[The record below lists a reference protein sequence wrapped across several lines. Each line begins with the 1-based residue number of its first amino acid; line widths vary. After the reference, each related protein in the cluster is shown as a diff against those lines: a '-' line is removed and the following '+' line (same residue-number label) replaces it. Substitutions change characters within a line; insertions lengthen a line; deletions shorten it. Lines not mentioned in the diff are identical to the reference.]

1 MNNHTKSILYRIAK
15 RGGSGVE
22 AVNIENDL
30 VVFPLC
36 GSVAIFYNGIKT
48 VVGAS
53 ELLLLN
59 RGIHQVE
66 FDDCQLIVFQL
77 PVVELE
83 QVILYLSADYQL
95 CIDTDHSC
103 DACRFRNFFVAKP
116 SAALTEFFSSINR
129 LLDIECLDENN
140 RRLKL
145 PELIYLILS
154 SGSDCLKYR
163 LLRMLSYRDSRF
175 SQAVYNHIFAP
186 ASLSEMAHD
195 CFVSESTFKREF
207 SRRFHTTL
215 HRWSATQR
223 LDRAQILLRTTTHTV
238 SEIATLCA
246 YTNLSHFCKS
256 FKQHYNIT
264 PTKYRKLY
272 KIKE

>member
-103 DACRFRNFFVAKP
+103 DACRFRNFFVTKP

-175 SQAVYNHIFAP
+175 LQAVYNQIFAP

-195 CFVSESTFKREF
+195 CSVSESTFKREF
-207 SRRFHTTL
+207 SRRFHTSL